1 MAFSQTLLPEFEE
14 EMKNTRKLLE
24 CIPDGKL
31 ETQQHP
37 RSVTLAQLA
46 THVAQ
51 VPGWTKHL
59 LDEEML
65 DLSLDMKPFV
75 AASRAELLATFDRG
89 VLEARGRICAASD
102 EYWQT
107 MWTFKVGGD
116 TVFSMPRAAVMRST
130 IMNHLIHHRAQ
141 LSLYLQLDDVAI
153 PGMYRPSADEKPLGD
168 ATGQLNGA
176 EPDRGFSQRNSS
188 PQWRTALYP

>member
-37 RSVTLAQLA
+37 RSITLAQLA
-46 THVAQ
+46 THVAL

-65 DLSLDMKPFV
+65 DLSPDMKPFV
-75 AASRAELLATFDRG
+75 AASRAELLAIFDRG
-89 VLEARGRICAASD
+89 VVEARGRIRAASD

-107 MWTFKVGGD
+107 TWTFKIGGD

-130 IMNHLIHHRAQ
+130 ILNHLIHQRAQ
-141 LSLYLQLDDVAI
+141 LALYLRLDDVAI
-153 PGMYRPSADEKPLGD
+153 PGMYGPSADEKPLV
-168 ATGQLNGA
+168 AAQA
-176 EPDRGFSQRNSS
+176 I
-188 PQWRTALYP
+188 